1 MNELDRNVKMSNLMG
16 NAMYTDFVSKQPLDQ
31 HKELAL
37 YFDWDTGMKHTIA
50 TDENDVVTL
59 VRSEPDETIN
69 EVKNKVTN
77 GEELEPGFLEKMG
90 NMVKGVAKWS
100 MSSTKKD
107 WYTAISKAGFA
118 FSDTLEQGSN
128 LITGGNIKTIFED
141 QPRIFRMINPDTG
154 SDITLKV
161 SNRDIKNNFTDMMPE
176 FQPGAKYHPF
186 DQDGKLKEGWQEI
199 STSVF
204 ESDKMK
210 YETEAFTPAAL
221 TEYVIQYGAP
231 GMGIYQFLGK
241 VDKLRKMPFTRIILA
256 ELGVEFLGATQK
268 KDDINLANLLQ
279 NFGVFE
285 NPDTVANFI
294 REAIAADMDDTVF
307 ERKVKNMVGNAPFGV
322 AIGSTFEGVRIASQ
336 IYKTMKKLKYNREG
350 REILADINGYTI
362 SKNPDINGDFSV
374 SDKNGVVLAS
384 FKTQEEADQFAATS
398 PGNLEA
404 KSVSAAATPEDQKI
418 NFKTTLPFYSNVVN
432 AIREI
437 DIPEGGMDVTQFTN
451 TIKNTKG
458 VKQSELDDMGFDEFF
473 LDDKPAIVT
482 QERVNEFL
490 ETKDLSKNVNTTV
503 LGEADA
509 PNSNEINFTT
519 NVLNV
524 DPRLRGA
531 IDYDDA
537 KLIVKNNEN
546 LYERFQDF
554 IQEMK
559 RGNESDFDNLTEDDY
574 LDEFL
579 RMKGITKATSKTKTK
594 FDEYVLP
601 GGEDYREMLLTT
613 KGTQIFTKDHF
624 RKAGADVPKGENI
637 LAHIRFNT
645 RNINGK
651 KVLFIEEIQSDLHQA
666 GRQVGYIDKNLKA
679 KRQKL
684 ITQLNDLIKEV
695 GEFKVADDP
704 RYPEI
709 ERQIKIIDASS
720 GTIPNAPFKKNWHEL
735 SMKRIIKY
743 AIDNGFEG
751 ISFTPASV
759 QAARYPGADADFTV
773 FYDQVLPKFVNKF
786 SKKYNAKLVNTNLSQ
801 SGLKFN
807 TNSAPYNYENTVLR
821 DAKNLEDAFDLIDR
835 NDYLLSEF
843 ALFVRDETTEFKNKD
858 EAMIFIDTAPESELV
873 PYKESFLMN
882 DYGLDLT
889 GDLDNVV
896 PYLEFTPEMINTIK
910 SEGVPVA
917 ALEDRETSATR
928 TV

>member
-161 SNRDIKNNFTDMMPE
+161 SNRDINNNFTDMMPE

-199 STSVF
+199 STSIF
-204 ESDKMK
+204 ESDKMQ

-221 TEYVIQYGAP
+221 TEYLIQYGAP
-231 GMGIYQFLGK
+231 GMGIYQYLGK

-285 NPDTVANFI
+285 NPDTVANFM

-322 AIGSTFEGVRIASQ
+322 AIGSTVEGVRIASQ
-336 IYKTMKKLKYNREG
+336 IYKTMKKLKYNKEG
-350 REILADINGYTI
+350 REILADINGYSI
-362 SKNPDINGDFSV
+362 SKNPDTNGDFSV

-404 KSVSAAATPEDQKI
+404 KSLSAAATPEDQKK

-432 AIREI
+432 AIRDI
-437 DIPEGGMDVTQFTN
+437 DIPEGGMDVLQFYN
-451 TIKNTKG
+451 TVKNKPG
-458 VKQSELDDMGFDEFF
+458 IKQSELDDMGFEEFF
-473 LDDKPAIVT
+473 MDDKPAIVT

-503 LGEADA
+503 LGEADN
-509 PNSNEINFTT
+509 PNT
-519 NVLNV
+519 NVIKKDTN
-524 DPRLRGA
+524 A
-531 IDYDDA
+531 IDVSLTDVEDYDDA
-537 KLIVKNNEN
+537 TLIVMNNERLYNEFEEFKNNKGYSE
-546 LYERFQDF
+546 EF
-554 IQEMK
+554 
-559 RGNESDFDNLTEDDY
+559 EDDAME
-574 LDEFL
+574 DFL
-579 RMKGITKATSKTKTK
+579 STRGIKKETSTLPTK

-624 RKAGADVPKGENI
+624 RRTGANVPEGENI

-645 RNINGK
+645 RTIDGK

-666 GRQVGYIDKNLKA
+666 GRSQGYNDKQANEAFENYSQFLAKKYNLNPNHNLAMYEDIKNMTKA
-679 KRQKL
+679 EVDNYNKL
-684 ITQLNDLIKEV
+684 QAKVN
-695 GEFKVADDP
+695 FK
-704 RYPEI
+704 
-709 ERQIKIIDASS
+709 
-720 GTIPNAPFKKNWHEL
+720 GIPDAPFKKNWHEL

-759 QAARYPGADADFTV
+759 QAARYPGTGTDFTV
-773 FYDQVLPKFVNKF
+773 FYNQVLPKFVNKF

-807 TNSAPYNYENTVLR
+807 KNSAPFNYENTVLR

-843 ALFVRDETTEFKNKD
+843 ALFVRDETTEFANKE
-858 EAMIFIDTAPESELV
+858 EAMKFIDNAPESELV

-889 GDLDNVV
+889 GDLDNQV
-896 PYLEFTPEMINTIK
+896 PFLEFTPEMINTIK